1 MSNNFVF
8 FIFYSLFSSVLFFLN
23 FTITIYNILGC
34 VEGSSMHDN
43 PGDGSPSEE
52 DPGWPA
58 VPGAAWWDQGSPAIP
73 WRAEE

>member
-1 MSNNFVF
+1 
-8 FIFYSLFSSVLFFLN
+8 
-23 FTITIYNILGC
+23 
-34 VEGSSMHDN
+34 MHDN

-73 WRAEE
+73 WRAEEQGNNKDHLPSPEELRT